1 MLIIQTSIRLLT
13 TKSLRAL
20 RKQSTYYVPLKKKKK
35 DALEHLWREWWNN
48 AWSCNALFPRR
59 EFEWPSVPTFA
70 SAKSDD
76 GAAWGIRCPGAKDGG
91 GGGLKRRR
99 GSEQHTDQH
108 PNFRLVGGGREES
121 WMVLIIKRVPE
132 GWTSSSVPSYSVP
145 HSYLWHYRN
154 IVLVRRILWIEQR
167 SYVMGSTSWEWG
179 YVPNLCECETK
190 QIGDL
195 PQNCD
200 LGKEQKNRQNYLQTM
215 GPSGRTSCRN

>member
-1 MLIIQTSIRLLT
+1 MHCFPAVNSSGPQCQRLRVP
-13 TKSLRAL
+13 KAMMGPRVAFVVPGLR
-20 RKQSTYYVPLKKKKK
+20 TG
-35 DALEHLWREWWNN
+35 E
-48 AWSCNALFPRR
+48 
-59 EFEWPSVPTFA
+59 
-70 SAKSDD
+70 
-76 GAAWGIRCPGAKDGG
+76 